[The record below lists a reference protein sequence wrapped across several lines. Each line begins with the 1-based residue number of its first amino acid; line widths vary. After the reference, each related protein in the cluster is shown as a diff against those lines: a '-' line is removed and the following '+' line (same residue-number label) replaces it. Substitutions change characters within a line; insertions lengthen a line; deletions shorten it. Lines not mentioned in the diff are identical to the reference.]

1 MKHVT
6 APYLLAPTHP
16 VTVAV
21 IGCGG
26 NGSNMLTALARI
38 HVSLQAIGHAGL
50 MVTAYDD
57 DEVSPANM
65 GRQQF
70 SEAEIGL
77 PKCVVLITRINRFYG
92 LQWQAV
98 PQKWTGEADQ
108 VANIVI
114 SCVDLVK
121 VRLDIHNVL
130 YSIKTKGL
138 REWQCPWYW
147 MDLGNDAK
155 SGQVYLSTVSFKTSS
170 LPTIFRRY
178 PKLKK
183 QKDDTTAP
191 SCSVAEALRKQD
203 LFINSTL
210 AQFASALLW
219 RLFREGGTDHQGAFI
234 NLDTFSVNP
243 IKIQ

>member
-1 MKHVT
+1 MKHTT
-6 APYLLAPTHP
+6 APYLLSPTHP

-26 NGSNMLTALARI
+26 NGSNMLSALARM
-38 HVSLQAIGHAGL
+38 HVSLQAVGHPGL

-57 DEVSPANM
+57 DIVSPANM

-77 PKCVVLITRINRFYG
+77 PKSVVLITRINRFYG
-92 LQWQAV
+92 LQWEAV
-98 PQKWTGEADQ
+98 ADKWYGYQHE
-108 VANIVI
+108 VGNIIV
-114 SCVDLVK
+114 SCVDLVS
-121 VRLDIHNVL
+121 VRLNIHKVL
-130 YSIKTKGL
+130 YSIKPVGL
-138 REWQCPWYW
+138 RDWEHPWYW

-155 SGQVYLSTVSFKTSS
+155 SGQVYLSTVSFKTTALQS
-170 LPTIFRRY
+170 LFLRY

-183 QKDDTTAP
+183 QKDDATQP

-203 LFINSTL
+203 LYINSTL

-219 RLFREGGTDHQGAFI
+219 RLFREGGTDYQGAFI
-234 NLDTFSVNP
+234 NLDSLSVNP